1 MSNEWS
7 WVLLIAAAFAGGA
20 VNSIAGGGTLLTFPG
35 LLAVLSP
42 VMANATSTM
51 ALVPGTFGAVW
62 AYRQELAGNRSQLI
76 RLWPPSLLGAIAGS
90 LLLTRLPEKVFSLL
104 VPWLLITASV
114 LLLLQRPLS
123 RWLGSH
129 RAANPNLGTLVAVIV
144 FQFVVGVYGGYFG
157 AGIGILML
165 SSLAFVGIPDIHQM
179 NAVKTVLGGTINGI
193 TAVIFA
199 FAHIIV
205 WKYALVMALASI
217 AGGYVGARVARRMR
231 AGYVKALV
239 VAIGVGVAIYSWIH
253 RAG

>member
-1 MSNEWS
+1 MSVDWS

-62 AYRQELAGNRSQLI
+62 GYRKELTGNRSQLI

-90 LLLTRLPEKVFSLL
+90 LLLTRLPEKIFSFL
-104 VPWLLITASV
+104 VPWLLIVASA
-114 LLLLQRPLS
+114 LLLVQRPLS
-123 RWLGSH
+123 RWLGAH
-129 RAANPNLGTLVAVIV
+129 RAANPNRSTLAAVIV
-144 FQFVVGVYGGYFG
+144 FQFLVAVYGGYFG

-179 NAVKTVLGGTINGI
+179 NAVKTVLGGAINGI

-199 FAHIIV
+199 FAHVIV
-205 WKYALVMALASI
+205 WKYALIMALASI
-217 AGGYVGARVARRMR
+217 AGGYAGARVARRMR
-231 AGYVKALV
+231 AEYVKALV
-239 VAIGVGVAIYSWIH
+239 VAIGVGVAIYSWMH